1 MEAESL
7 RITDTLSI
15 PMSEIAI
22 SSIRAQGAGGQNVN
36 KVASAIHLRFDVKAS
51 NALPEEAKQRLLKL
65 GDQRIT
71 NEGIIVIKAQVF
83 RTREKNIR
91 DAMQRLSALIES
103 TLISEKPRRKT
114 RVPKAAKKKR
124 VEDKR
129 KRGLLK
135 QKRRRIDDD

>member
-1 MEAESL
+1 MAADAL
-7 RITDTLSI
+7 KITDNVSI

-36 KVASAIHLRFDVKAS
+36 KVASAIHLRFDVIAS
-51 NALPEEAKQRLLKL
+51 NALPEDAKQRLLNM

-71 NEGIIVIKAQVF
+71 SDGVIVIKAQVF

-91 DAMQRLSALIES
+91 DAMQRLSTLIES
-103 TLISEKPRRKT
+103 ALVREQPRKKT

-135 QKRRRIDDD
+135 QKRRCIDDD

>member
-1 MEAESL
+1 MEADTL
-7 RITDTLSI
+7 KITDALSI

-36 KVASAIHLRFDVKAS
+36 KVASAIHLRFDVIAS
-51 NALPEEAKQRLLKL
+51 DALPEDAKQRLLKI
-65 GDQRIT
+65 GDRRIT
-71 NEGIIVIKAQVF
+71 NDGIIVIKAQVF

-91 DAMQRLSALIES
+91 DALQRLAALVESALV
-103 TLISEKPRRKT
+103 SEKPRKKT
-114 RVPKAAKKKR
+114 RIPKATKKKR
-124 VEDKR
+124 LEDKR